1 MANRDRAALEHA
13 FEGKAALDELLE
25 LARARVDTEG
35 AIVRMREALRQGEPR
50 ASVIPTLFD
59 GEPRFPD
66 PQIARHLFQNLL
78 GLWDLLARGQPIPLD
93 HPPERPARPRARRP
107 IPERPPPFEG
117 DAPDDAWVEAAWR
130 YLDEA
135 PEREL
140 TRLEHAFENR
150 QDAVLGFLDEQGLP
164 DELFA
169 LARQLLFELHAM
181 IELGWMPG
189 VRSVARAE
197 LQEAGPGVKPPPA
210 ALQAYADEAVFE
222 AEQDEEAPL
231 TPADSARVKALVNR
245 GLSALWSA
253 RRPRK
258 ESGTDA

>member
-1 MANRDRAALEHA
+1 MARRDRAAFEHA
-13 FEGKAALDELLE
+13 FEGKAVLDGLLD
-25 LARARVDTEG
+25 LAGARVDTEG
-35 AIVRMREALRQGEPR
+35 AMVRMREALRQREQR
-50 ASVIPTLFD
+50 EAVLPTLFD

-66 PQIARHLFQNLL
+66 PEIARRLFQNLL
-78 GLWDLLARGQPIPLD
+78 GLWDLLERGQPIPLD
-93 HPPERPARPRARRP
+93 HPPELPTRPRSRRP

-117 DAPDDAWVEAAWR
+117 EAPDDAWVEAAWR

-140 TRLEHAFENR
+140 TRLEHSFENR
-150 QDAVLGFLDEQGLP
+150 QDALVGLLDERGLP

-181 IELGWMPG
+181 IELGWPPG
-189 VRSVARAE
+189 IRSVARAE
-197 LQEAGPGVKPPPA
+197 LQEAVSGQPPPA
-210 ALQAYADEAVFE
+210 AFQDYADEALFE

-231 TPADSARVKALVNR
+231 TPADSARVKALVTL

-253 RRPRK
+253 RNPRK
-258 ESGTDA
+258 ESSTDA